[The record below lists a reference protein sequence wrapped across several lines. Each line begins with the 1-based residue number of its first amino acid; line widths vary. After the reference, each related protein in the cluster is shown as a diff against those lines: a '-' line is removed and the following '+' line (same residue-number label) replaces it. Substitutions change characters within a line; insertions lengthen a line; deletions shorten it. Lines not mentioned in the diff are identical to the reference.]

1 VRVAALTGCTLAAVA
16 GLWLG
21 TAAASPAGA
30 TARPDSGIHGLVLYG
45 PTCPVQ
51 RPGRTCV
58 RPYRARITITREPA
72 GTVAARLR
80 SAANGR
86 FTVRLLAGRYLLTPQ
101 NGKPFPRARSRTVTV
116 SPHHFSALT
125 IRFDSGIR

>member
-1 VRVAALTGCTLAAVA
+1 VRLAALTACTLAAIA
-16 GLWLG
+16 GLSLG
-21 TAAASPAGA
+21 TAGASAP
-30 TARPDSGIHGLVLYG
+30 RPDSGVRGLVLYG

-51 RPGRTCV
+51 RPGQTCV
-58 RPYRARITITREPA
+58 RPFRAWITIKREPA
-72 GTVAARLR
+72 GTLAARVR

-86 FTVRLLAGRYLLTPQ
+86 FTARLVPGRYRLAPQ

-116 SPHHFSALT
+116 SSHRFSAVT